1 MPFTIGLTGGIATGK
16 STVARL
22 FQDLGIEVIDADEI
36 VRHLISHD
44 RAIITAI
51 LEHFGPRYRL
61 NDGSLDR
68 KSLRSRIFSN
78 PGDKAFLEDL
88 LHPRVRR
95 ELEHRKKKIS
105 SSYGILVIPLLIEA
119 HMMDMVDRILVV
131 DLPLEQQIRRIM
143 NRDHI
148 DQEQAE
154 LAISNQLSAN
164 ERLRHADDVIEN
176 TVTIEELAHAVE
188 SLHQQYLQYARA
200 Y

>member
-16 STVARL
+16 STVSRL
-22 FQDLGIEVIDADEI
+22 FQDRGIEVIDADEI

-88 LHPRVRR
+88 LHPRVRM

-105 SSYGILVIPLLIEA
+105 STYGILVIPLLIEA
-119 HMMDMVDRILVV
+119 HMMDLVDRILVV

-154 LAISNQLSAN
+154 LAISNQLPAK

-200 Y
+200 D